1 MTIIGITGPSGG
13 GKTSALRALESL
25 GALVVDCDAVYHRLL
40 RENGRMRR
48 EIAERFGDGVV
59 SGGIID
65 RKALGKIA
73 FSDPEALSALN
84 DITHKYVGEEVSRLL
99 REHEQNGGALAAVDA
114 IALIESGLSRLC
126 GVVVGVTAPE
136 HVRIQR
142 IMARDGVSEEY
153 ARLRVGAQKPE
164 IFFYENC
171 DYVLISDCDTV
182 DEFEDKCRVFFTQLL
197 GGKNNA

>member
-1 MTIIGITGPSGG
+1 
-13 GKTSALRALESL
+13 
-25 GALVVDCDAVYHRLL
+25 
-40 RENGRMRR
+40 MRR
-48 EIAERFGDGVV
+48 EITDRFGDVVV
-59 SGGIID
+59 SGGMID

-73 FSDPEALSALN
+73 FSDPGALEELN
-84 DITHKYVGEEVSRLL
+84 AITHKYVGEEVSRRL

-126 GVVVGVTAPE
+126 SFVIGVTAPE
-136 HVRIQR
+136 HVRIRR
-142 IMARDGVSEEY
+142 IMERDGVSEEY

-182 DEFEDKCRVFFTQLL
+182 DEFEDKCRVFFKGLL
-197 GGKNNA
+197 GGRNNA